1 MHRKTTD
8 YLDEIGFWH
17 CARSRLLHRA
27 AQLRDSAKVSP
38 QQNPPARSREALD
51 DLLHRCGLGEL
62 CRCSGHARR
71 DGPASDLPE
80 HPSGPQD

>member
-27 AQLRDSAKVSP
+27 AQLRGSLEVPLQPS
-38 QQNPPARSREALD
+38 PPAMPREPLD
-51 DLLHRCGLGEL
+51 DLLQRCGLGEL
-62 CRCSGHARR
+62 CRCSRHATR
-71 DGPASDLPE
+71 GAPESDLPDS
-80 HPSGPQD
+80 PSAPQD

>member
-27 AQLRDSAKVSP
+27 AQLRDSSKVPP
-38 QQNPPARSREALD
+38 QQSPPALPREPLD

-62 CRCSGHARR
+62 CRCSRHAPR
-71 DGPASDLPE
+71 DGPASDLPDY
-80 HPSGPQD
+80 SFGPQD